1 MKAAN
6 REIGP
11 LQEKAKRTRDLL
23 NPSAPA
29 FSAMPEATSSC
40 VRCLGLIIALAGF
53 LDSANRAYAVQKQKS
68 ANRFEP
74 SQAHPYEVQGI
85 ERRLLARFERSLEH
99 ARDAL
104 DIADQILT
112 LDSQAVVAV
121 DKTHY
126 VSLQEY
132 CHRLLSQ
139 LSAEAL
145 ADYRALV
152 DAPAEVWYR
161 QGVSNRD
168 ERLLQRVLDE
178 AFCSSWGDDA
188 LNALGQ
194 LSLERGEYLAA
205 RMAWMR
211 ISASLHDNEGSVGLT
226 YPDTDLNLA
235 KVQACLVLVSL
246 REENLARAEGEL
258 KRLFQK
264 HPDARGWLG
273 GREVVYA
280 AALEQLIE
288 QARSWPPKKEPSNW
302 PTFGGMPDR
311 KNSRRLRSPISFQQ
325 IWSYQMSEQDRDLL
339 GTFPIVTDRLAIY
352 QDVSQVQALH
362 LDSGEVA
369 FSSQGE
375 AFQSPSELSEAT
387 QPIHTLMASDHYV
400 FGSTM
405 KLVGQ
410 RQSHGAEGVL
420 WGIDLER
427 DGALGIRKK
436 IEKSGVGFAGAPL
449 VVGSQMFATIRAS
462 DNSARVGIV
471 CYDLATNKLRWQQWI
486 CQTRGVVPGAVN
498 LGASNLLT
506 YDSGVVFC
514 CTNIGATAALR
525 ASDGQV
531 LWLRTYDRTKML
543 PGDGLARFR
552 LPNPCIYHQGTL
564 FVAPAD
570 TDKLFALKAAT
581 GDVQWQREMV
591 SLTGEIIGVAGDK
604 VFVSDQGLRTVD
616 SRTGEAITLNSA
628 LRLFGQPAITE
639 DLIFW
644 PSNEKIELIE
654 TATGAVLEQTIPL
667 AEQGGAN
674 LVLADNYLIATGRTQ
689 ITAYRVITKP
699 SETPQELQTPE

>member
-1 MKAAN
+1 
-6 REIGP
+6 
-11 LQEKAKRTRDLL
+11 
-23 NPSAPA
+23 
-29 FSAMPEATSSC
+29 MPEATSSC
-40 VRCLGLIIALAGF
+40 MRCLGLIIALAGP
-53 LDSANRAYAVQKQKS
+53 LNLANAVQEPKS
-68 ANRFEP
+68 ANRFAS
-74 SQAHPYEVQGI
+74 SQAQPNEVRGT

-99 ARDAL
+99 AQDAL

-139 LSAEAL
+139 LPAEAL

-161 QGVSNRD
+161 QGVANRD

-194 LSLERGEYLAA
+194 LSLERGDYLAA

-211 ISASLHDNEGSVGLT
+211 ISASLHNEEGSVGLT
-226 YPDTDLNLA
+226 YPDADLNLA
-235 KVQACLVLVSL
+235 EVQARLVLVSL
-246 REENLARAEGEL
+246 REENLVRAESEL

-264 HPDARGWLG
+264 HADARGWLG
-273 GREVVYA
+273 GREVVYT
-280 AALEQLIE
+280 AALKQLIE

-302 PTFGGMPDR
+302 PTFGGTPAR
-311 KNSRRLRSPISFQQ
+311 KNSRRLRRPISFQK
-325 IWSYQMSEQDRDLL
+325 IWSHQISEQDRDLL
-339 GTFPIVTDRLAIY
+339 STFPIVTDRLAIY
-352 QDVSQVQALH
+352 QDASQVQALH
-362 LDSGEVA
+362 LESGEEA

-375 AFQSPSELSEAT
+375 TFQSPSELSEAT
-387 QPIHTLMASDHYV
+387 QQPIHTLMASDQYV
-400 FGSTM
+400 FGSTI
-405 KLVGQ
+405 KLVGR
-410 RQSHGAEGVL
+410 RQSHEAEGVL

-427 DGALGIRKK
+427 DGALAVRKK
-436 IEKSGVGFAGAPL
+436 MEKSAVGFAGAPL
-449 VVGSQMFATIRAS
+449 VVGSQMFVAIRAS
-462 DNSARVGIV
+462 DNSARVGIA
-471 CYDLATNKLRWQQWI
+471 CYDLATSKLRWQQWI
-486 CQTRGVVPGAVN
+486 CQTRGIVPSAVN

-552 LPNPCIYHQGTL
+552 LPNPCIYHDSTL
-564 FVAPAD
+564 FVAPSD
-570 TDKLFALKAAT
+570 SDKLFALKAAT
-581 GDVQWQREMV
+581 GDVQWQQEMV

-604 VFVSDQGLRTVD
+604 VFLSDQGLQAVD
-616 SRTGEAITLNSA
+616 SRTGEAITLNSN

-639 DLIFW
+639 GLIFW

-654 TATGAVLEQTIPL
+654 TATGAVLEQTVPL
-667 AEQGGAN
+667 AEQGGVN

-689 ITAYRVITKP
+689 ITAYRVITEP
-699 SETPQELQTPE
+699 SEKKGARELRE